1 LLFIRRDTGEI
12 KMALSGMDNLGGSDP
27 QPLSS
32 EMIQDFDVFGMSD
45 ERIGKVVAIER
56 SAIDPSPFVVL
67 KVGSW
72 LSSRQVR
79 VPLRHYQVDMNQHR
93 LYLKEWTKESIEQLH
108 TYSPARTQSLDASL
122 EAALP
127 LESVVPLEQ
136 PVVRVAAYAPP
147 LEPPVELP
155 VNMPEA
161 AIAPETHEKEIIPEV
176 SPRQVAGEAVIPLL
190 AERVVV
196 DRQKRKSGEVV
207 VRKVIETEI
216 IEVQVRREKLIVEQV
231 SPSYK
236 ELAVIDLGQT
246 STEKRV
252 LPKE

>member
-1 LLFIRRDTGEI
+1 M
-12 KMALSGMDNLGGSDP
+12 KMALSGIDNLGESDP

-56 SAIDPSPFVVL
+56 SAIDQYPFVVL

-72 LSSRQVR
+72 LSSRQVL

-93 LYLKEWTKESIEQLH
+93 LYLREWTKESIEQLH
-108 TYSPARTQSLDASL
+108 TYSPIRTQSLDASL

-147 LEPPVELP
+147 VEPSVDVHREAID
-155 VNMPEA
+155 PE
-161 AIAPETHEKEIIPEV
+161 IHEVAPEV

-196 DRQKRKSGEVV
+196 DRQRRKSGEVV

-246 STEKRV
+246 SIEKRV

>member
-1 LLFIRRDTGEI
+1 
-12 KMALSGMDNLGGSDP
+12 MALSGMDNLGQSDP

-56 SAIDPSPFVVL
+56 SAIDQSPFVVL

-72 LSSRQVR
+72 LSSRQVL

-93 LYLKEWTKESIEQLH
+93 LHLREWTKESIERLH
-108 TYSPARTQSLDASL
+108 HYSPTPTRSLDASL

-136 PVVRVAAYAPP
+136 PVVRVAAYAPSV
-147 LEPPVELP
+147 EPPVA
-155 VNMPEA
+155 MPEA
-161 AIAPETHEKEIIPEV
+161 AIAPETHEKVVMPEV
-176 SPRQVAGEAVIPLL
+176 SPRQVSGEAVIPLL

>member
-1 LLFIRRDTGEI
+1 
-12 KMALSGMDNLGGSDP
+12 MALSGMDNLGGSDP

-147 LEPPVELP
+147 IEPPVELP
-155 VNMPEA
+155 VELPVNIPEA
-161 AIAPETHEKEIIPEV
+161 AIAPETHEKEITPEV

-196 DRQKRKSGEVV
+196 DRQKRKSGEIV

-252 LPKE
+252 PHKE